1 MGMAGKA
8 KHRAAAAA
16 LGPKTIDRTEAQ
28 AFNGKSQR
36 GETIDHQRLTS
47 SVGRAYR
54 STGNQLLGQSQSVG
68 HQKRSTGGWR
78 RRVTHET
85 QAPKAMAPIQ
95 TPAGMASPRNSHV
108 PFAPSP
114 PPVITFAT

>member
-1 MGMAGKA
+1 MAGKA

-16 LGPKTIDRTEAQ
+16 LGPKIIDRTEAQ

-78 RRVTHET
+78 RKVTP
-85 QAPKAMAPIQ
+85 QPPRPKA
-95 TPAGMASPRNSHV
+95 V
-108 PFAPSP
+108 APSHDP
-114 PPVITFAT
+114 AAHARP

>member
-1 MGMAGKA
+1 MAGKA

-16 LGPKTIDRTEAQ
+16 LGPKIIDRTEAQ

-78 RRVTHET
+78 RRVTHEP
-85 QAPKAMAPIQ
+85 QAPQAMGLIE
-95 TPAGMASPRNSHV
+95 THAGQGKPRESPG
-108 PFAPSP
+108 
-114 PPVITFAT
+114 TFAHSPGSVSTFTH

>member
-1 MGMAGKA
+1 MAGKA

-16 LGPKTIDRTEAQ
+16 LGPKIIDRTEAQ

-78 RRVTHET
+78 RRLTHEP
-85 QAPKAMAPIQ
+85 QPPKAMALSETHP
-95 TPAGMASPRNSHV
+95 GLPRRGNTQGTL
-108 PFAPSP
+108 AP
-114 PPVITFAT
+114 